1 MKKKALKKNLK
12 PVFRQDKEERINN
25 SIQFMLIYKS
35 EMEFDRRDFN
45 ADKVKLFEPVRQEMT
60 KIYIHDLLSFGSPN
74 LERYHFMERDEN
86 S

>member
-12 PVFRQDKEERINN
+12 PIFRWDKEERINN
-25 SIQFMLIYKS
+25 LIQFMLIYKS

-60 KIYIHDLLSFGSPN
+60 KIYIHDLLSFGPPN
-74 LERYHFMERDEN
+74 LERYHFMERDDN

>member
-1 MKKKALKKNLK
+1 MKKKALKRNLK
-12 PVFRQDKEERINN
+12 PVFRWDKEERINN

-60 KIYIHDLLSFGSPN
+60 KIYIHDLLSFGPPI
-74 LERYHFMERDEN
+74 LERYHFMERDDN

>member
-12 PVFRQDKEERINN
+12 PIFRWDKEERINN

-74 LERYHFMERDEN
+74 LERYHFMERDDN

>member
-1 MKKKALKKNLK
+1 
-12 PVFRQDKEERINN
+12 
-25 SIQFMLIYKS
+25 MLIYKS

-74 LERYHFMERDEN
+74 LERYHFMERDDN

>member
-1 MKKKALKKNLK
+1 MKKKALKRNLK
-12 PVFRQDKEERINN
+12 PVFRWDKEERINN

-74 LERYHFMERDEN
+74 LERYHFMERDDN

>member
-12 PVFRQDKEERINN
+12 PIFRWDKEERINN
-25 SIQFMLIYKS
+25 LIQFMLIYKS

-74 LERYHFMERDEN
+74 LERYHFMERDDN